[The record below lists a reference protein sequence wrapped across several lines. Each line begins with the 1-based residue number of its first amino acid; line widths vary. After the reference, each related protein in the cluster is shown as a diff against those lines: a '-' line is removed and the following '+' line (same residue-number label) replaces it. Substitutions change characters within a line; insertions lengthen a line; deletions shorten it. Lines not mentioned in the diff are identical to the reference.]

1 MLHPKMK
8 TLGGGDMEHSR
19 ADWKARFRE
28 VFKTARPIIGMVHL
42 KPLPGAPRYD
52 AAGGMKKIV
61 DAALYDAEQLVE
73 GGIDAI
79 QIENQWDRPW
89 QKPEEIGPET
99 TAAVAAVASRLKAAF
114 GAPMGVT
121 VHLNGV
127 MQALAAAV
135 AAECSFI
142 RAFELANAYIANA
155 GMVEAAGPRLMRYRA
170 ALRAEKIM
178 VFGDF
183 HVKHG
188 SHQITSDRSIAE
200 QAEDVETSLGDAV
213 IITGVKTGTPPDR
226 DDISMIKKAVSLPVL
241 IGSGLSSQNLKEL
254 LPLVDGAF
262 AGSSFKV
269 EGILSNPVDRARVKT
284 FMEKVREIRGKE

>member
-1 MLHPKMK
+1 ME
-8 TLGGGDMEHSR
+8 GDTN
-19 ADWKARFRE
+19 DWKARFRE

-42 KPLPGAPRYD
+42 KPLPGAPLYD
-52 AAGGMKKIV
+52 AAGGMKKIF
-61 DAALYDAEQLVE
+61 DAALYDAEQLLE

-89 QKPEEIGPET
+89 QKPDDIGPET
-99 TAAVAAVASRLKAAF
+99 TAAVAAVAARLKAAF
-114 GAPMGVT
+114 NAPMGVT
-121 VHLNGV
+121 IHLNGV
-127 MQALAAAV
+127 EQALAAAV

-155 GMVEAAGPRLMRYRA
+155 GLVEAAGPRLMRYRA
-170 ALRAEKIM
+170 ALRAERIM

-213 IITGVKTGTPPDR
+213 IVTGIKTGTPPNKN
-226 DDISMIKKAVSLPVL
+226 DIAMIRKSVSLPVL
-241 IGSGLSSQNLKEL
+241 IGSGLSIENLAEL
-254 LPLVDGAF
+254 LPLVDGAV
-262 AGSSFKV
+262 AGSSFK
-269 EGILSNPVDRARVKT
+269 EGGVLSNPVDRKRVKA
-284 FMEKVREIRGKE
+284 FMEKVRGIRGMD